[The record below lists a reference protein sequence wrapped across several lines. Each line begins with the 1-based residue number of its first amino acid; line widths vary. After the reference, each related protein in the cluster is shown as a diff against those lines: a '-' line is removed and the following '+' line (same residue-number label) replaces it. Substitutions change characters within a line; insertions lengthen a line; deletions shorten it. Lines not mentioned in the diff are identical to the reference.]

1 MKRLKA
7 WLLAANGWKRLWFVL
22 SALGVFYCMLINPF
36 VLTADRHR
44 DRYQYQRA
52 VTEEL
57 KNPEC
62 RAYAQKPLPELTE
75 PKYNDSEGREGCYH
89 LYNHRHY
96 NNQTKIPYTLED
108 LETDSFR
115 AIWGEIL
122 ALSGIGIVVAGVLS
136 ALVYFFGTVVAWVT
150 AGFRKTPQ

>member
-1 MKRLKA
+1 
-7 WLLAANGWKRLWFVL
+7 
-22 SALGVFYCMLINPF
+22 MLINPF

-62 RAYAQKPLPELTE
+62 QAYAQKPLPELTE

-108 LETDSFR
+108 LKTDSFR
-115 AIWGEIL
+115 TMWGEIL